1 MWTITADAMTGAFFF
16 KNVQAG
22 RCLDE
27 NASNTSA
34 GLPLQIW
41 DCNTGAANQKWNI
54 NAYPSN

>member
-1 MWTITADAMTGAFFF
+1 MTGAFFF

-27 NASNTSA
+27 NGVEHLGRVAPA
-34 GLPLQIW
+34 DLGLH
-41 DCNTGAANQKWNI
+41 NNGANQKWNI